1 MARYIF
7 NPEHD
12 LCLASGDADYIPPAS
27 AVEFARQCS
36 WIEKYMAEELEGGA
50 GREIVPW
57 GWNRTLRKRL
67 QQEGCGADF
76 LPDDHFLDFILRN
89 SRREAAVELLGQL
102 GRGTA
107 VWSVSGQGNIADD
120 TAPRGQREQVCRLVP
135 SDYRIV
141 ARSIHQVEEFLGQ
154 KGRVVLKAPLSGSGK
169 GIRFVAGE
177 LMETDRGW
185 CRRTLERQGAVV
197 VEERLDVVQE
207 FAMLFGYGVKAAG
220 SGSDAGDIEVRFRG
234 YSLFYAS
241 NGAYRG
247 NLLASNCHIEG
258 LLGEWVAPEVLEKVR
273 CCVERFLQE
282 RLQEA
287 VGRGCRIMRGYVG
300 VDQFICRRAGGGEL
314 LYNPAVEINFRMTM
328 GHVARNI
335 YDLHFRELGLG
346 EGTHCFEP
354 LQGVVPADGD
364 ALYKRIL

>member
-36 WIEKYMAEELEGGA
+36 WIEKYMAEELDGGA
-50 GREIVPW
+50 GRDIVPW
-57 GWNRTLRKRL
+57 GWNSVLRKRL
-67 QQEGCGADF
+67 QQEGCEVNL
-76 LPDDHFLDFILRN
+76 LPDDNFLDFIRNN
-89 SRREAAVELLGQL
+89 SRREGAVELLGEL
-102 GRGTA
+102 ERGVA
-107 VWSVSGQGNIADD
+107 VVEKEKTGK
-120 TAPRGQREQVCRLVP
+120 VCGVVP

-141 ARSIHQVEEFLGQ
+141 ARSIREMEEFLGQ

-207 FAMLFGYGVKAAG
+207 FAMLFGYGIKAAG

-247 NLLASNCHIEG
+247 NLLASNCYIEG

-273 CCVERFLQE
+273 CSVERFLQE

-300 VDQFICRRAGGGEL
+300 VDQFICRRAGVGEL
-314 LYNPAVEINFRMTM
+314 LYNPAVEINLRMTM